1 MSDFFSKTFYNNT
14 IGEWAISLSII
25 LASIII
31 AKLLY
36 YFISKVLKRFTK
48 KTNTKLDD
56 ILLDMLEEP
65 MVFAIIIAGVWYG
78 LNFLNLTEGLE
89 KFIEKVYYILIVFNI
104 AWLTTRLFDA
114 LVKEYLK
121 PLVEKS
127 ESDLDDQLLP
137 IATKSIK
144 IIVWILAL
152 IIGLSNAGYDVGALI
167 AGLGIGGLALA
178 MAAKDSVANLF
189 GGFTIFTDKPFTL
202 HDRIKVS
209 GFDGTVEEIGIR
221 STRLKTLE
229 GRIVTIPNA
238 TFSNGTI
245 ENVSSE
251 ASRKMVVDL
260 GLTYD
265 TTPENMEKA
274 MQILKDIA
282 LANSNINNN
291 DIVTAFVSFG
301 DSAMIIRLVYY
312 IIKGADIYGVM
323 TEVNME
329 ILKKFNDT
337 KLDFA
342 FPSQTIYTVKED

>member
-1 MSDFFSKTFYNNT
+1 MSEFFSKTFYNNT
-14 IGEWAISLSII
+14 IGEWAISFVII

-36 YFISKVLKRFTK
+36 FVVSKILKQFTK
-48 KTNTKLDD
+48 KTKTKIDD
-56 ILLDMLEEP
+56 IIIDNIEEP

-78 LNFLNLTEGLE
+78 LNFLNLTDGLE
-89 KFIEKVYYILIVFNI
+89 NFIEKVYYILIVFNI

-114 LVKEYLK
+114 LVKEYLQ

-137 IATKSIK
+137 IAVKSIK
-144 IIVWILAL
+144 IIVWTLAL
-152 IIGLSNAGYDVGALI
+152 IVGLNNAGYDVGALI

-251 ASRKMVVDL
+251 DSRKMVIDL

-274 MQILKDIA
+274 MQILKELA
-282 LANSNINNN
+282 MANSNVIKDNV
-291 DIVTAFVSFG
+291 VTAFTSFG

-312 IIKGADIYGVM
+312 IKKGADIYGTM
-323 TEVNME
+323 TEINME
-329 ILKKFNDT
+329 ILKQFST
-337 KLDFA
+337 AKLNFA
-342 FPSQTIYTVKED
+342 FPSQTIYTVKEN